1 MNRRPLVAGLLGALA
16 LNALGGVSA
25 ALSGPMAGGGWY
37 QSLTLPTLQP
47 PGAVFGIAW
56 TILYTLLG
64 VALSRLWIAAPSRE
78 RSRALGLFGVQL
90 ALNLAWS
97 PLFFAANQIL
107 PALVLLGL
115 ILLLSIL
122 ATIQAKRVDRVAP
135 WLMLPYLVW
144 LGFAF
149 GLNWGIWQLNPGS

>member
-1 MNRRPLVAGLLGALA
+1 MSRRAILAAGLGALA
-16 LNALGGVSA
+16 LNLLGAVSA

-37 QSLTLPTLQP
+37 ATLKLPALQP
-47 PGAVFGIAW
+47 PGAAFGIAW

-64 VALSRLWIAAPSRE
+64 VALSRLWLAPPSRA
-78 RSRALGLFGVQL
+78 RSRALALFGLQL

-97 PLFFAANQIL
+97 PLFFGARQIL

-122 ATIQAKRVDRVAP
+122 ATVQARRVDKVAP

-149 GLNWGIWQLNPGS
+149 GLNWGIWQLNPGA

>member
-1 MNRRPLVAGLLGALA
+1 M
-16 LNALGGVSA
+16 
-25 ALSGPMAGGGWY
+25 
-37 QSLTLPTLQP
+37 
-47 PGAVFGIAW
+47 
-56 TILYTLLG
+56 
-64 VALSRLWIAAPSRE
+64 
-78 RSRALGLFGVQL
+78 QL

-97 PLFFAANQIL
+97 PLFFAAHQIL

-115 ILLLSIL
+115 IGLLSIL
-122 ATIQAKRVDRVAP
+122 ATVQARRVDRVAP